1 MVYIFTA
8 LKPEAQAFVDK
19 YKLTKI
25 KIDNYTLYI
34 NENIVLIITHLGVYN
49 CSKACKFIV
58 QNYKIGDDDIFLNV
72 GICGASKNYK
82 IGNLIEIG
90 TINFD
95 KRSFTFKETAK
106 TITCIDYEEKNNNY
120 DLVDMESYGF
130 YESLQIYKNIFIF
143 KVVSDHF
150 EPQTITKEKTKM
162 LIFNK
167 LDEILEKT
175 CIT

>member
-1 MVYIFTA
+1 MIYIFTA

-25 KIDNYTLYI
+25 KTNNYTLYT
-34 NENIVLIITHLGVYN
+34 NKNITVIITGLGIIN
-49 CSKACKFIV
+49 CSKACEFVIK
-58 QNYKIGDDDIFLNV
+58 NYKITQNDCFLNV
-72 GICGASKNYK
+72 GICGASKNFN
-82 IGNLIEIG
+82 IGELVEIG
-90 TINFD
+90 TIHFNKDIFI
-95 KRSFTFKETAK
+95 FKETAK
-106 TITCIDYEEKNNNY
+106 TITCINYEAKDNNY

-130 YESLQIYKNIFIF
+130 YESLQKYKNIFIF

-167 LDEILEKT
+167 LDEILEKVN
-175 CIT
+175 I